1 MTFLADLAA
10 MVVAHSRALFPAVAL
25 VAFDSGA
32 ATVGLLSAA
41 IAVGAMAAMLFSGPL
56 GAVIHH
62 GRAVVVA
69 VVGWGASVVGFGL
82 AVLGAGELLDLRHA
96 LWLAAACLAC
106 AGAADSVSSVFRSTI
121 LQSATPDHLRGRLQ
135 GVFIVVVAG
144 GPRVGDVVSGTLAAA
159 WGEGVAVVAGGAACV
174 LVVVALARWQR
185 AFLAYDARRPVP

>member
-1 MTFLADLAA
+1 MEWRGYTITYALDAALFTAAVWGLVRLGPVPPTTDDTRGRRRPPGLSSVVEGLRFLTTRPNVRMTFLADLAA
-10 MVVAHSRALFPAVAL
+10 MVLAHPRALFPAVAL

-41 IAVGAMAAMLFSGPL
+41 IAVNAMAAMLSSGPL

-82 AVLGAGELLDLRHA
+82 AVLGAGELLDSRHA
-96 LWLAAACLAC
+96 LWLAASCLAC

-121 LQSATPDHLRGRLQ
+121 L
-135 GVFIVVVAG
+135 
-144 GPRVGDVVSGTLAAA
+144 
-159 WGEGVAVVAGGAACV
+159 
-174 LVVVALARWQR
+174 
-185 AFLAYDARRPVP
+185 